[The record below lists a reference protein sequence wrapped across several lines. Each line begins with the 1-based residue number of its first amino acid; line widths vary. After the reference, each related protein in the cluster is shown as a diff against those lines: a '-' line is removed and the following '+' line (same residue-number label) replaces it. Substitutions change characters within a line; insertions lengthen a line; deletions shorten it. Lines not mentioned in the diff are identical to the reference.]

1 MALAG
6 LAKGTSSVVD
16 LTVISL
22 RAIGKGDELVTAFK
36 VLDPDVVKQ
45 IPADKM
51 TDILKSVSDADLT
64 KIGKNLDPKYVKTLD
79 PKLAAKLQPGIFKVV
94 AKSATEAGGAIAK
107 VTRGAAD
114 TVGGSVAAMR
124 KSFPQFADATKSVI
138 YKPMKNADGTPMLG
152 PGGRQMV
159 EITAEGTQAGQFVKK
174 TTQVEMTP
182 AQVKKL
188 KDVDELVETVPAAR
202 QGLMKTGMYVAG
214 GTVFLMMLYDTLNPF
229 EAIQKAVKETG
240 QTVRGLKEVA
250 EEAAEAAVDV
260 AKGGFNF
267 VSFVTKN
274 SWLSSSCSILC
285 LILIFAMVMMGF
297 MGGGKNK

>member
-1 MALAG
+1 MAIAG
-6 LAKGTSSVVD
+6 LARGTSSVVD
-16 LTVISL
+16 ATMISL

-36 VLDPDVVKQ
+36 VLDPNVVKQ

-159 EITAEGTQAGQFVKK
+159 EITAEGTQAGQYVTKISK
-174 TTQVEMTP
+174 VEMTP

-229 EAIQKAVKETG
+229 EAIQKAVKNTG

-250 EEAAEAAVDV
+250 GEAAEAVVDV